1 MEEELCPASEQN
13 THAWRRMFLL
23 RVLEEQLCTQSSA
36 EQNRA
41 SSSSEYRAPPP
52 PELCSALQSSEAALL
67 SRYCIKRMH
76 AHVR

>member
-13 THAWRRMFLL
+13 THAWRRMFLF
-23 RVLEEQLCTQSSA
+23 RVLEDQLCTQNSA

-52 PELCSALQSSEAALL
+52 PEL
-67 SRYCIKRMH
+67 
-76 AHVR
+76 